1 MSDKVEEFL
10 DTESQDTRK
19 RRIEFLAELVL
30 EVLQSVS
37 IPNTWRDVAVNA
49 VFLYQ
54 KNRQRYLD
62 GDVEDLLTQS
72 INGDW
77 WVRRSYITN
86 PKSRAEI
93 RDVLATGGYYIAT
106 IVGEGIYLA
115 TNPNDIKEDYSR
127 HIGQIRTR
135 TTRMNHRAVA
145 IDKEKHI
152 GLPISS
158 IQTILAD
165 GTEDTS

>member
-1 MSDKVEEFL
+1 MSDKVSEILES
-10 DTESQDTRK
+10 ESQDIRK
-19 RRIEFLAELVL
+19 QRIEFLAALVL
-30 EVLQSVS
+30 EVLQSVN

-62 GDVEDLLTQS
+62 GDASDILTQS
-72 INGDW
+72 VNGDW

-93 RDVLATGGYYIAT
+93 RDVLAGDGYYIAT

-115 TNPNDIKEDYSR
+115 TNPSDVKEDYR
-127 HIGQIRTR
+127 RNIGHIKTR
-135 TTRMNHRAVA
+135 TDRMNFRAVA
-145 IDKEKHI
+145 IDDKKHI
-152 GLPISS
+152 GLPI
-158 IQTILAD
+158 ITTQTMLPD
-165 GTEDTS
+165 GQKDVS